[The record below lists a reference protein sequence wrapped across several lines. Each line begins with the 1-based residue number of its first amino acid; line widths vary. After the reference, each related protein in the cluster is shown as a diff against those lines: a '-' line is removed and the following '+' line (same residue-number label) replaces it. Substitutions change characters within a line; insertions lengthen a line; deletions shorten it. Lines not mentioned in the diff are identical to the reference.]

1 MSTTATAT
9 TATVI
14 RQQIETGV
22 LMSLGAREFA
32 YTTTDG
38 QPGLTFKATVLPF
51 RKNGTRGTRGR
62 TMRVTVTLTP
72 ADDYTV
78 TVGYLNRYEWVE
90 HFRAEGVYV
99 DALNRV
105 LLSIDSD
112 HDRA

>member
-1 MSTTATAT
+1 MNTAADTATI
-9 TATVI
+9 I
-14 RQQIETGV
+14 RQQIEIGV
-22 LMSLGAREFA
+22 LMSLGARDLA

-72 ADDYTV
+72 ADDYTI
-78 TVGYLNRYEWVE
+78 TVSYLNRYEWIE
-90 HFRAEGVYV
+90 HFRAEGVYA
-99 DALNRV
+99 DALNPV